1 MNFFKS
7 KRWPFGDILLLKLY
21 CVVLGII
28 IGGYI
33 SSVVKGYLWL
43 FIIVAVVMAV
53 RLCYFYF
60 LKED

>member
-1 MNFFKS
+1 MRLFKS
-7 KRWPFGDILLLKLY
+7 KRWPFGDIVLLKLY
-21 CVVLGII
+21 CLVLGII
-28 IGGYI
+28 IGAFI
-33 SSVVKGYLWL
+33 SSVVKGTLWL